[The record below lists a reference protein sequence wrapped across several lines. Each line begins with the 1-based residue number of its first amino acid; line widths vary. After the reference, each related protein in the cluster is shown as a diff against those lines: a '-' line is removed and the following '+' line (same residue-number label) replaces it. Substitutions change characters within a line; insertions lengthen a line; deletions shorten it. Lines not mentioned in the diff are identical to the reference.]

1 MNNLFFNSWKLYI
14 IVFGQQPFYV
24 KTKYYFGLFN

>member
-14 IVFGQQPFYV
+14 IFGQQPFYV